1 MAPNMSLFSV
11 NAVLIL
17 AADDASRILAKYYSP
32 PHIPTNAQ
40 GNDYP
45 GAQPYQTVKE
55 QKAFEKGLVEK
66 TAKQN
71 SDVILYD
78 NRVIVFKTEADIML
92 YVVGSADEN
101 EIMLYNVILA
111 LRDSLNILLKN
122 SVDKRTLI
130 ENYDLASLCIDEIVD
145 DGIILE
151 TDPVIVA
158 SRVSRPP
165 VQDIPNMQGL
175 DLSEEGLLKIYQF
188 GKQKLGERLRQGL

>member
-111 LRDSLNILLKN
+111 LRDSLNILLK
-122 SVDKRTLI
+122 
-130 ENYDLASLCIDEIVD
+130 
-145 DGIILE
+145 
-151 TDPVIVA
+151 
-158 SRVSRPP
+158 
-165 VQDIPNMQGL
+165 
-175 DLSEEGLLKIYQF
+175 
-188 GKQKLGERLRQGL
+188 